1 MMKKIIA
8 LFLGV
13 TTLGFFTA
21 SCFHQPIKFD
31 PQPDLSVDM
40 TTPVILFS
48 VASIT
53 AVTMALVINAHR
65 YVKLTPEGEKVIVFM
80 HEEAP
85 EGAIYIGE
93 VQSKSL
99 PNLLSV
105 KNNLRNKAA
114 QKGGNLL
121 VIDTIQPDIFEGR
134 TFGYCGYGRV
144 YCIR

>member
-13 TTLGFFTA
+13 TTLGFFTT

-53 AVTMALVINAHR
+53 AVPMALVINAHR

-85 EGAIYIGE
+85 EGATYIGE

-99 PNLLSV
+99 PDLLSV
-105 KNNLRNKAA
+105 RKPEIFLFA
-114 QKGGNLL
+114 LL
-121 VIDTIQPDIFEGR
+121 LDK
-134 TFGYCGYGRV
+134 
-144 YCIR
+144 IREQDLIS